1 MEEKIVEGDIVEIL
15 ENSYTVFGGKSGFVI
30 NKSGEWFLIEL
41 AEIISWFHEK
51 EIRNITV
58 RCGG

>member
-1 MEEKIVEGDIVEIL
+1 MEEEIVEGDIVQIL
-15 ENSYTVFGGKSGFVI
+15 VNSYTVFGGQSGFVI

-41 AEIISWFHEK
+41 AEIISWFHEE

-58 RCGG
+58 RYGG